1 MSLIAQ
7 GETMN
12 IKRFWSVVLLVA
24 LPILLSVGMAAASG
38 VISEQEPNDSFA
50 TATPVSNPGVV
61 NASFDDHDDV
71 EFYEDDDY
79 FSFNGQKGDLFFVT
93 YAGGDVWVLYV
104 TLYDGSGKELARQR
118 GGNTPGDAQLS
129 YTLPKTGKYY
139 VVISGGNCMEGGLHC
154 WGAYQ
159 LSLERGGWGD
169 AFEPNDSADEAA
181 WMEYGTTAHAKTDPA
196 AICGDQDYFTFWGD
210 RDDHII
216 IDIDA
221 ESIGSEL
228 YSILH
233 LILPNGMDLAG
244 NMHFDGTDARIYYT
258 LPEDGRYLIMI
269 EPWEGLDDSDC
280 HDGFYRLKL
289 DEVVHVSVHA
299 NGTVGGLAYQ
309 KGDILTYY
317 RNQGVWEMLF
327 DASDVR
333 LTANTADFEI
343 LPDGDLLMTFLG
355 STKLPGLGLVKPQDV
370 VRFDS
375 TSLEDT
381 TAGQFQMFLDGSDVD
396 LTTGNEAIDALALT
410 REGDVVVSTIGYA
423 TVQGRQVEVYDE
435 DLLIFHA
442 ASLGPDTAGTWQK
455 LFDGSDAGALKT
467 DLTALWIDPYDT
479 TYGDFNWYLTFNPKS
494 TIDGTVVDPNDIR
507 NLFCEDE
514 CAWGLED
521 FGLDEA
527 GLTNK
532 HVDGLSLG
540 AVAP

>member
-1 MSLIAQ
+1 
-7 GETMN
+7 MN
-12 IKRFWSVVLLVA
+12 IKCFWSVVLLVA

-38 VISEQEPNDSFA
+38 AISEQEPNDSFE

-79 FSFNGQKGDLFFVT
+79 FRFRGERGELILVT
-93 YAGGDVWVLYV
+93 FEGTAQLVYPSYIVLY
-104 TLYDGSGKELARQR
+104 DAARNELARQWAN
-118 GGNTPGDAQLS
+118 GSIAQLS
-129 YTLPKTGKYY
+129 HMLPKDGIFYLA
-139 VVISGGNCMEGGLHC
+139 ILGGNCYEGGLHC
-154 WGAYQ
+154 WGSYQ
-159 LSLERGGWGD
+159 LFLGMTGPAD
-169 AFEPNDSADEAA
+169 PFEPNNTMDEAT
-181 WMEYGTTAHAKTDPA
+181 WIESSSTIHAVTDPA
-196 AICGDQDYFTFWGD
+196 LVCDDLDYYRFYGRQDE
-210 RDDHII
+210 HIVV
-216 IDIDA
+216 DVDA
-221 ESIGSEL
+221 ASIGSGLNAILRL
-228 YSILH
+228 YGPDGSL
-233 LILPNGMDLAG
+233 LAG
-244 NMHFDGTDARIYYT
+244 NDMFDGDDPRLTYT
-258 LPEDGRYLIMI
+258 LPADGSYII
-269 EPWEGLDDSDC
+269 ELEPFQGLSGC
-280 HDGFYRLKL
+280 YDGFYRLKL

-309 KGDILTYY
+309 RGDILTYY
-317 RNQGVWEMLF
+317 RNRHVWELLF

-333 LTANTADFEI
+333 LTANTADFEV

-423 TVQGRQVEVYDE
+423 TVQGRQVEAYDE

-442 ASLGPDTAGTWQK
+442 ASLGPDTVGTWQK

-479 TYGDFNWYLTFNPKS
+479 TYGDFNWYLTLNPKS